1 MVMGFPPS
9 ALGPT
14 SGWRR
19 QPSRLVAA
27 VSLVCAMAGLAH
39 AADFKPT
46 VQADGAHPR
55 SPVEGTPRTPA
66 DDSRDPAKSLKAGY
80 LYKFTA
86 FVTWPASA
94 FSGRS
99 SPFRLC
105 VVGHDPFGRVVERAG
120 RGAMVGQHPVVVVRL
135 PEVAMRPACH
145 MLFLA
150 EPRSHAPHRLTGV
163 AARQPTL
170 TVADAGLDVPGAM
183 IQFVEV
189 DGRLR
194 FDIRADAAQ
203 AAGLVVSSKL
213 LALAASPSDNGK

>member
-1 MVMGFPPS
+1 
-9 ALGPT
+9 
-14 SGWRR
+14 
-19 QPSRLVAA
+19 
-27 VSLVCAMAGLAH
+27 
-39 AADFKPT
+39 
-46 VQADGAHPR
+46 
-55 SPVEGTPRTPA
+55 
-66 DDSRDPAKSLKAGY
+66 
-80 LYKFTA
+80 
-86 FVTWPASA
+86 
-94 FSGRS
+94 
-99 SPFRLC
+99 
-105 VVGHDPFGRVVERAG
+105 
-120 RGAMVGQHPVVVVRL
+120 
-135 PEVAMRPACH
+135 MRPACH